1 MVNPAP
7 TVADLSRMGVAGRC
21 RPWLRPVRAGA
32 VLALAFLVPLT
43 AAASDTTLFRVIL
56 KDGTA
61 LTSYGEYARV
71 GDRVVFSMPFGSIPA
86 RLQLQLVSLP
96 ASVVDWETTERYA
109 DSVRYAR
116 YLETRAEADYAVLT
130 GEIARRL
137 NELSLAS
144 DGAARLEI
152 AEQARRVLMDWP
164 ASHFGYRSKDIRE
177 MVALLDEA
185 ISELRAKAGAQTFDL
200 SLVAII
206 EPPTMPLLPDPT
218 PAQLIDQ
225 AMAAARFA
233 DNSVERTSLLR
244 SVIAFIDQSM
254 PQLSRAWAK
263 RSRASASAAL
273 NAELKTDQS
282 YAKLRDGTVASAQRM
297 AASADVDGVSNL
309 IRRVRRAD
317 EGLGR
322 KRPAEIDALVTHLE
336 ARLDAA
342 RRLRLARD
350 QWDLRSEI
358 LLSYRDQAEKAVEAL
373 EGLKRPLAEIRTL
386 SGPDPRNLKKIRQRI
401 ATARQRL
408 SLIVP
413 PAEVASQ
420 HAMLVSAFHLA
431 EQAVDTRERAILSQ
445 DMRLAWDASAAASGS
460 TMLLT
465 RAWSDMQVLFRPPE
479 LR

>member
-1 MVNPAP
+1 MVNPAQ
-7 TVADLSRMGVAGRC
+7 TVAGLSRMGVAGRC
-21 RPWLRPVRAGA
+21 RPWLRPVLAGA
-32 VLALAFLVPLT
+32 VLVLAFLAPLT

-86 RLQLQLVSLP
+86 GPQLQLVSLP
-96 ASVVDWETTERYA
+96 ASAVDWETTERYA

-116 YLETRAEADYAVLT
+116 YLETRAEEDYAVLT

-137 NELSLAS
+137 NELSLVS
-144 DGAARLEI
+144 DGAARLGI
-152 AEQARRVLMDWP
+152 AEEARRLLMEWP

-185 ISELRAKAGAQTFDL
+185 IRSQAKAGAQAFDL
-200 SLVAII
+200 SLVASSSL
-206 EPPTMPLLPDPT
+206 TMPLLPDPT

-244 SVIAFIDQSM
+244 SVIAFIDQSL

-273 NAELKTDQS
+273 KAELKTDQS
-282 YAKLRDGTVASAQRM
+282 YARLRDGTVTSAQRM

-317 EGLGR
+317 EGLGK

-358 LLSYRDQAEKAVEAL
+358 LLSYRDRAEKAVEAL
-373 EGLKRPLAEIRTL
+373 EGLKRPLADIRTL

-401 ATARQRL
+401 TAARQRL

-431 EQAVDTRERAILSQ
+431 EQAVDTRERAILARTCGWPG
-445 DMRLAWDASAAASGS
+445 MH
-460 TMLLT
+460 
-465 RAWSDMQVLFRPPE
+465 RPRPAG
-479 LR
+479 RQCS